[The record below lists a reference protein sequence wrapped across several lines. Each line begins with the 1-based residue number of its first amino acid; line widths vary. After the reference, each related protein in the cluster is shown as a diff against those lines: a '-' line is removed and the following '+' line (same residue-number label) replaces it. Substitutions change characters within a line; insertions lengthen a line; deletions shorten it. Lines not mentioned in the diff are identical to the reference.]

1 MKILIDENFPN
12 TGKET
17 VTQVQEMQRVPDKI
31 KPRRN
36 MLRHIIIT
44 LTKIKYKEKNIKS
57 NKGIE
62 KMAEE

>member
-44 LTKIKYKEKNIKS
+44 LNKLNTKKKILKATR
-57 NKGIE
+57 G
-62 KMAEE
+62 